1 MITGIKYTETPSP
14 RRTCYTFEG
23 LTPRGERLYVEFS
36 AHINDGSKHDFCNLW
51 HRHGFIPAP
60 LPSYWCVDT
69 YATDQ
74 HGCWGRYNPTE
85 KTIEETTEWHRWNG
99 QRHVSTT
106 HKRIL
111 DFDWVLPATPA
122 NRHKILAEIIRRA
135 NKED

>member
-36 AHINDGSKHDFCNLW
+36 AHINDGDKHDFCNLW

-74 HGCWGRYNPTE
+74 HGCWGRYNPT
-85 KTIEETTEWHRWNG
+85 
-99 QRHVSTT
+99 
-106 HKRIL
+106 HKLHESGKRL
-111 DFDWVLPATPA
+111 VMDFDWVLPATPA